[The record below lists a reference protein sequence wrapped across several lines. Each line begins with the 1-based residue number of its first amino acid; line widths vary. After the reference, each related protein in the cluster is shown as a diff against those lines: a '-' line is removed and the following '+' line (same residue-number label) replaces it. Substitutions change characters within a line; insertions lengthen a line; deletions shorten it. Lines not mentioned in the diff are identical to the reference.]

1 MWDKPKEK
9 LLRQLWTRG
18 LSASKIS
25 SLIPGTTRN
34 SIIGKSYRLG
44 LEARSR
50 SRKSDTTNNT
60 KVKNFPQNNNQK
72 LGRKARFRA
81 LLLDPSFEKENP
93 VQISGLTDQI
103 CRWPIG
109 HPGDDN
115 FYFCGRTILEQT
127 RYCKLHFLFAYQK
140 RMRKKK
146 TKLQKKIFLH
156 FWRKKLLNRLNYL
169 Y

>member
-140 RMRKKK
+140 KDEKEEDKVTEEDIPSFLEKKV
-146 TKLQKKIFLH
+146 TKSA
-156 FWRKKLLNRLNYL
+156 
-169 Y
+169 